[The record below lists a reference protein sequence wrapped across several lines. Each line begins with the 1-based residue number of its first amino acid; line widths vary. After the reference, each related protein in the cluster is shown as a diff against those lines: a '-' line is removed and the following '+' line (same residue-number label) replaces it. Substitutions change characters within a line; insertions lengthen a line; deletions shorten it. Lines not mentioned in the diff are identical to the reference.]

1 MSITYLIGL
10 PMQVMPGLGDV
21 GQALL
26 NIARFCAPWT
36 VLGLIGWTV
45 WVTLRDTITYAA
57 DLHAIPCAR
66 CQFFSDTPQ
75 LKCTI
80 HPHIAMT
87 EAAVNCADFCRSH
100 IKSNWPGRDSAL
112 FCSSA
117 EGLTRPSTES
127 SQELVSG
134 SSAGER

>member
-1 MSITYLIGL
+1 MSIIYLIGL

-21 GQALL
+21 GQVLL
-26 NIARFCAPWT
+26 NIARLCAPWT

-45 WVTLRDTITYAA
+45 WVTLRDTIIYAA
-57 DLHAIPCAR
+57 DLHAIPCSR
-66 CQFFSDTPQ
+66 CQFFSDNPQ

-100 IKSNWPGRDSAL
+100 TDSNGPIRDSGP
-112 FCSSA
+112 FCASA
-117 EGLTRPSTES
+117 EGLTRSPAKS

-134 SSAGER
+134 SSVGER